1 MQIISHRGAKGHS
14 SENTA
19 ESIVVAAKKNVRYIE
34 FDIQHTK
41 NKRIVVYHNT
51 TTPTGKVIND
61 TTYAAVVR
69 EVPSIIEL
77 ATALKLCGTV
87 PALIESKTAG
97 TIARALPVLAKYP
110 AAGIASFV
118 ADEILAARINA
129 PTHTTYLLQHYHPF
143 GIIEKAKTIDAHGI
157 GINKNWLVLLPYYA
171 LKATK
176 QGLQLYVYTVNSVFI
191 ANIIARIAPSAM
203 LCTDFPETMVNLQKR
218 GKHAHK

>member
-1 MQIISHRGAKGHS
+1 MQIISHRGAKGHG

-19 ESIVVAAKKNVRYIE
+19 ESIAVAAKKNVRYIE

-41 NKRIVVYHNT
+41 NKRIIVYHNT
-51 TTPTGKVIND
+51 KTPSGSVITE

-77 ATALKLCGTV
+77 STALKLCGTV

-97 TIARALPVLAKYP
+97 TIARALPMLAKYP

-143 GIIEKAKTIDAHGI
+143 GIIEKAKAIDAHGI
-157 GINKNWLVLLPYYA
+157 GVNKNWFMLLPYYA
-171 LKATK
+171 YKAKKHRLK
-176 QGLQLYVYTVNSVFI
+176 LYVYTVNSTLL
-191 ANIIARIAPSAM
+191 AQIIARIAPAAM
-203 LCTDFPETMVNLQKR
+203 LCTDYPDSMVALK
-218 GKHAHK
+218 GSAHAHK